1 MWQKHTKALSIV
13 WQYSG
18 WGKLS
23 CVSYVDS
30 NMSCGRRA
38 HECKSLGLGELW
50 SLLLSLDG
58 KDALEAQYLDQ
69 LQDLFS
75 RAQGKSL
82 QGEENCGTPMALK
95 YQEMKLMENAE
106 QGEINTASDSSKA
119 PREIHPLP
127 GGLHRNGG
135 ILKQERKDLFKV
147 RILDFTCDWL
157 KERPLARDLRF
168 AKIASCFQGPWVF
181 DALH

>member
-1 MWQKHTKALSIV
+1 MWQKHFR
-13 WQYSG
+13 
-18 WGKLS
+18 S
-23 CVSYVDS
+23 CDNILVEANCPV
-30 NMSCGRRA
+30 
-38 HECKSLGLGELW
+38 W

-82 QGEENCGTPMALK
+82 QGEENCGTPMAQK

-135 ILKQERKDLFKV
+135 ILKHAID
-147 RILDFTCDWL
+147 
-157 KERPLARDLRF
+157 
-168 AKIASCFQGPWVF
+168 
-181 DALH
+181 